1 MQLGAGSYEFTFRT
15 QLQTMSRSK
24 RPNTSKALV
33 GGRSFASLKT
43 TDKTVLKHLEK
54 LARAG
59 DENTCTVSIPKLA
72 SACGISQRQVQISAN
87 RLIEGG
93 LLRREGYD
101 FSNPDRTKRGTV
113 YKLLSPE
120 SNDNQEV
127 SQVDKKRAIKFLLF
141 WSED

>member
-1 MQLGAGSYEFTFRT
+1 
-15 QLQTMSRSK
+15 MSRSR
-24 RPNTSKALV
+24 RPTTSNVSV
-33 GGRSFASLKT
+33 GGPSFASLKT
-43 TDKTVLKHLEK
+43 TDRAVLKHLQK

-59 DENTCTVSIPKLA
+59 DENTCTVSIPKIS
-72 SACGISQRQVQISAN
+72 SACGISQRQVQISTN
-87 RLIEGG
+87 RLIKGG

-113 YKLLSPE
+113 YKLLSPD

-127 SQVDKKRAIKFLLF
+127 DRVNKKRGIKFLLF